1 MITLDYRV
9 ARKLLID
16 FFFIYFE
23 RVDSRIYCN
32 INNSKYIN
40 CWSLNLIIPNFDES
54 FARTEYG
61 HYLRNIEN
69 YKIMV

>member
-40 CWSLNLIIPNFDES
+40 C
-54 FARTEYG
+54 
-61 HYLRNIEN
+61 
-69 YKIMV
+69 